1 MPKKTE
7 KERIVCD
14 HFVWLLGQRGEVYM
28 ADGRSNT
35 PPLGRHSL
43 GTKDHQQALAALRR
57 LDLVK
62 AVEVGK
68 ADRAL
73 LDTSP
78 TELLGLEAGWD
89 LYRDHV
95 SRSRVAGGA
104 KKNTTKR
111 YRAVF
116 GKFIPFA
123 HGRGIAAW
131 NTVNRQSLEAY
142 AAWLDGEGYAFAT
155 EYLELNTL
163 KQAVKWLTENDHLPV
178 ECRITG
184 LKMPK
189 PAGGATYCW
198 TVEEVAAIVACCREQ
213 AELNWLG
220 EVVIA
225 LASTGLRISELASLR
240 WTDIDFEKNTIRLT
254 DESTFAPR
262 QRRRKARET
271 KNSRSRSFPIHDDL
285 RSVLHGIRQQGGCL
299 IFRGPRGGVLKP
311 DTIRRILVRDV
322 LTKLA
327 DRFPTPEDDI
337 GFADGR
343 LHTFRHYFCSHCAN
357 SGVPERVVM
366 AWLGHQSSRMVQRYY
381 HLHDEEA
388 QRQMKKLN
396 FVNTA
401 NEPETGEERS
411 AG

>member
-1 MPKKTE
+1 MPKKRE

-14 HFVWLLGQRGEVYM
+14 HFIWLLGKRGEVFM

-43 GTKDHQQALAALRR
+43 GTKDYQQALTALRR

-62 AVEVGK
+62 AVEAGK
-68 ADRAL
+68 ADRTAL
-73 LDTSP
+73 DPSS
-78 TELLGLEAGWD
+78 TEMLGLETGWN
-89 LYRDHV
+89 LYRAHI
-95 SRSRVAGGA
+95 SRSRSVGGA
-104 KKNTTKR
+104 KENTRKR
-111 YRAVF
+111 YHAVF

-123 HGRGIAAW
+123 RGRDISAW
-131 NTVNRQSLEAY
+131 NFVNRQTLEAY
-142 AAWLDGEGYAFAT
+142 AAWLDDQGYAYAT
-155 EYLELNTL
+155 EYLELITL
-163 KQAVKWLTENDHLPV
+163 KQAVKWFTENEHLPV

-184 LKMPK
+184 LKTPK
-189 PAGGATYCW
+189 PAGGDMYCW
-198 TVEEVAAIVACCREQ
+198 TAEEVAAIVACCEEQ
-213 AELNWLG
+213 TESNWLG
-220 EVVIA
+220 AVVIA
-225 LASTGLRISELASLR
+225 LACTGLRISELAALR
-240 WTDIDFEKNTIRLT
+240 WSDIDFEKNMILLT
-254 DESTFAPR
+254 DESTHAPR
-262 QRRRKARET
+262 RRRRKARET

-285 RSVLHGIRQQGGCL
+285 RAVLRGITQRGSGL

-311 DTIRRILVRDV
+311 DTVRRILVRDV

-327 DRFPTPEDDI
+327 GRFPTPEEEI

-343 LHTFRHYFCSHCAN
+343 LHTFRHYFCSQCAN

-388 QRQMKKLN
+388 QRQMKRLT
-396 FVNTA
+396 FVNT
-401 NEPETGEERS
+401 ETAGRKRS